1 MLPQSHWFDKG
12 LVANLTDMVSLVEVS
27 LSVHPQLVLLH
38 ELFWTHRALEF
49 FHSSV
54 HSLVV
59 GSDCE

>member
-1 MLPQSHWFDKG
+1 MLPQTHRLDKG
-12 LVANLTDMVSLVEVS
+12 LVANLTNVVSLVEMS
-27 LSVHPQLVLLH
+27 LSVHPQMFLLH
-38 ELFWTHRALEF
+38 KLLWTHRALEF

>member
-1 MLPQSHWFDKG
+1 MLPQTHRLDKS
-12 LVANLTDMVSLVEVS
+12 LFANLTNVVSLVEMS

-38 ELFWTHRALEF
+38 ELLGTHRALEF

-54 HSLVV
+54 HSLVI